1 MILQL
6 DLKAEYESIK
16 DEIQKSI
23 HEVLESGS
31 YVLGNKGKQ
40 IEKLLSEYVGT
51 SYGIG
56 VANGTDA
63 LLLSLEAMS
72 IGEGDEVITPPFTF
86 FATAEVIARIGAKPV
101 FVDIDPR
108 TYNMNPALI
117 EQAITKK
124 TKAIMVVHLFGQSSD
139 MEKIMEIAKKY
150 RIKVIEDACQS
161 IGATFNGKKVGSF
174 GETGCFSFFPTKNL
188 GTYGDGGMVV
198 TSDKDLYEKII
209 VLRNHG
215 SVKKYVHS
223 DIGLNSRLD
232 EIQAAI
238 LEVKLKRLDDWNQ
251 KRREIANRY
260 SEKLMGLVKTPIAVN
275 NREHVFHQYSIEVD
289 DRDELASYLYRR
301 KIATG
306 IYYPLPLHLQPAFH
320 GLHYQKGDFPIAEK
334 VSEKILALPLYPTL
348 KEYEQDYVISS
359 IKEFKGDSNGIN

>member
-1 MILQL
+1 MIPQL

-16 DEIQKSI
+16 EEIQKSI
-23 HEVLESGS
+23 HAVLESGS

-40 IEKLLSEYVGT
+40 IEKALAEYVGT

-72 IGEGDEVITPPFTF
+72 IGREDEVITTPFTF
-86 FATAEVIARIGAKPV
+86 FSTAEVIARAGAKPV
-101 FVDIDPR
+101 FVDIDPI

-124 TKAIMVVHLFGQSSD
+124 TKAIIVVHLFGQSSD
-139 MEKIMEIAKKY
+139 MEKIMQIAKNNDLK
-150 RIKVIEDACQS
+150 IIEDACQS
-161 IGATFNGKKVGSF
+161 IGATFKGKKVGSF

-198 TSDKDLYEKII
+198 TSDKDLYEKICA
-209 VLRNHG
+209 LRNHG
-215 SVKKYVHS
+215 SLTKYVHF

-238 LEVKLKRLDDWNQ
+238 LQVKLKRLDGWNQ

-260 SEKLMGLVKTPIAVN
+260 SEKLMGLVKTPDVTN
-275 NREHVFHQYSIEVD
+275 DREHVFHQYSIEIE
-289 DRDELASYLYRR
+289 DRDELASYLYQR

-306 IYYPLPLHLQPAFH
+306 IYYPLPLHLQIAFH
-320 GLHYQKGDFPIAEK
+320 GLHYQKGDFPIAEN
-334 VSEKILALPLYPTL
+334 VSKKILALPLYPML
-348 KEYEQDYVISS
+348 KECEQDFVISS
-359 IKEFKGDSNGIN
+359 IKEFKGDRNGIN